1 MKRFVLILFLSCV
14 AFFLHAQKSLNVYV
28 FIAEECPI
36 SIYMANP
43 LKEVVKSYGDEANFY
58 LVFPTKKSNQKTAEQ
73 FIVEYGLDEFK
84 ILLDKDQSITKN
96 LNGSITPEVVVN
108 NTDGDLLYQGR
119 INNAYSAPGKMKH
132 GKRNNDLKWV
142 MGELA
147 CGKSI
152 PKPWHPAVGCFIT
165 FRKQG

>member
-1 MKRFVLILFLSCV
+1 MKPFILTLFLSSV
-14 AFFLHAQKSLNVYV
+14 ALLLHAQKSFNVYV

-43 LKEVVKSYGDEANFY
+43 LKEVVKSFGEEANFY
-58 LVFPTKKSNQKTAEQ
+58 LVFPTRKSNQKTAEQ
-73 FIVEYGLDEFK
+73 FRTEYGLDQFE
-84 ILLDKDQSITKN
+84 ILLDKDQSVTKN
-96 LNGSITPEVVVN
+96 LNASITPEVVVN

-142 MGELA
+142 MEELVN
-147 CGKSI
+147 GKHI
-152 PKPWHPAVGCFIT
+152 PKPWHPAVGCYIT
-165 FRKQG
+165 FKKQG